1 MNKEKKG
8 NVKGSFAYALGMV
21 SYNMEYLV
29 ISYLSYALTN
39 SYGIAALTV
48 GSIFLFSRVFDGLSD
63 IVAGVIIDKCNP
75 KVGKARVY
83 DLLHIP
89 LWILLVLVF
98 SVPNV
103 GTTAKVIWVFIF
115 YNLLQ
120 SVTATLM
127 NVAEPMR
134 LQRSFKE
141 DVRVKVMT
149 VTSTLT
155 MMFTFAAVLILPILI
170 ANFAGKPHGW
180 TIISLI
186 FAVPFAIIGTLR
198 FILLPELED
207 LNTEEGKIEKI
218 SLKESLKALFQNKY
232 AIMYGG
238 VMICWA
244 MLNTMSAGGV
254 TYYFHYVVGNIKAQ
268 SFMSI
273 PNLFVIAFITVIPK
287 FIDKFGKVNTVRLGL
302 TVSMISQL
310 SKLLMPQ
317 NVFWIA
323 LMQGISTCGVMTLS
337 VMKPL
342 LTIDC
347 MTYGKWK
354 TGNSVQAAYSTV
366 NSLSDKLGLGLGS
379 FLIGAILS
387 FGGFDGTLD
396 VQSASAVFTIKMIY
410 TAVPAVLL
418 MIALLCLAFYN
429 LEKRLPQMQKEIEMR
444 NQ

>member
-1 MNKEKKG
+1 
-8 NVKGSFAYALGMV
+8 
-21 SYNMEYLV
+21 
-29 ISYLSYALTN
+29 
-39 SYGIAALTV
+39 
-48 GSIFLFSRVFDGLSD
+48 
-63 IVAGVIIDKCNP
+63 
-75 KVGKARVY
+75 
-83 DLLHIP
+83 
-89 LWILLVLVF
+89 
-98 SVPNV
+98 
-103 GTTAKVIWVFIF
+103 
-115 YNLLQ
+115 
-120 SVTATLM
+120 
-127 NVAEPMR
+127 
-134 LQRSFKE
+134 
-141 DVRVKVMT
+141 
-149 VTSTLT
+149 
-155 MMFTFAAVLILPILI
+155 
-170 ANFAGKPHGW
+170 
-180 TIISLI
+180 
-186 FAVPFAIIGTLR
+186 
-198 FILLPELED
+198 
-207 LNTEEGKIEKI
+207 
-218 SLKESLKALFQNKY
+218 
-232 AIMYGG
+232 
-238 VMICWA
+238 
-244 MLNTMSAGGV
+244 
-254 TYYFHYVVGNIKAQ
+254 
-268 SFMSI
+268 MSI